1 MRHLTFLLFLLPH
14 ILSAQINFQQGTW
27 RKVLDEAKSSGKL
40 VFVDFYAS
48 WCGPCKKMD
57 REVFTDPEVGA
68 FMNAFFVSHK
78 VNTEFGAG
86 KTMAQEHGINMLP
99 TFLFFR
105 PDGSPAYRFF
115 GGSVKEAFL
124 MQVRDAL
131 ATTDYGQT
139 YLLYEKT
146 WDEGH
151 RTTEMAKYYL
161 KIRQHYGLP
170 VAPLLDDYL
179 SELPSDSMHLPSTA
193 KVVAEHTQTPEGKGY
208 EYLLA
213 HRKERRCSRALEAL
227 AEAQLRAAIATG
239 KEAEFQQVIKMWDEI
254 AESAPMAELK
264 KSRCHLR
271 YHIETGRTADFDQYT
286 RRWVPTHLLPLL
298 ADTTQPDS
306 LLRQE
311 AQLIFEDVVWQYAEY
326 VKDESGHRA
335 VLEWATQAAA
345 LGHLSPAC
353 CGYAAHIAGLLRQPE
368 AVKEWLKQAKQ
379 TAQQRG
385 ENIGVW
391 DKRLAECCK

>member
-1 MRHLTFLLFLLPH
+1 
-14 ILSAQINFQQGTW
+14 
-27 RKVLDEAKSSGKL
+27 
-40 VFVDFYAS
+40 
-48 WCGPCKKMD
+48 MD
-57 REVFTDPEVGA
+57 QEVFTNPEVGA

-86 KTMAQEHGINMLP
+86 KMMAQKHGINMLP

-105 PDGSPAYRFF
+105 PDGSVAYQFS

-146 WDEGH
+146 WNKGH

-170 VAPLLDDYL
+170 VTTLLDEYL
-179 SELPSDSMHLPSTA
+179 SELPSDSLHLPSTA
-193 KVVAEHTQTPEGKGY
+193 KVVAEHTQAPQGKGY
-208 EYLLA
+208 EYLLT
-213 HRKERRCSRALEAL
+213 HRKERRCARALEAL
-227 AEAQLRAAIATG
+227 AEAQLRTAIATG

-264 KSRCHLR
+264 KSRCRLR
-271 YHIETGRTADFDQYT
+271 YHIETGRIADFDQYAQ
-286 RRWVPTHLLPLL
+286 RWVPTVLLPLL
-298 ADTTQPDS
+298 ADTALADT

-311 AQLIFEDVVWQYAEY
+311 ARLLFEDVVWQYAEY
-326 VKDESGHRA
+326 EKDEPGQQAALR
-335 VLEWATQAAA
+335 WAAQAAA
-345 LGHLSPAC
+345 LVNLSPAC
-353 CGYAAHIAGLLRQPE
+353 CGYAARIAGSLRQTE
-368 AVKEWLKQAKQ
+368 ATKKWLKQAQQ

-385 ENIGVW
+385 ENTEVW